1 VESNPDRNQY
11 GQMLIV
17 HKLHLRTIC

>member
-17 HKLHLRTIC
+17 HKLHLRTIR